1 MDDMTRMAIEA
12 IGKQFF
18 PDKENCAIISKGLA
32 QYVNKILVG
41 RRNVDVAASFLAVV
55 YEILSKCSTNEVLVT
70 QMNLIKM
77 LHDVANLPG
86 VGDAA
91 KEINRTIAMRRAMEG
106 VIRGSA

>member
-1 MDDMTRMAIEA
+1 MDDMTRMAVEA

-18 PDKENCAIISKGLA
+18 PDKENCDTISKDLA
-32 QYVNKILVG
+32 NYVNKSLVE
-41 RRNVDVAASFLAVV
+41 RRSIDVATSLLSVV
-55 YEILSKCSTNEVLVT
+55 YEILSQCSTNEILIT
-70 QMNLIKM
+70 HMNLIKM